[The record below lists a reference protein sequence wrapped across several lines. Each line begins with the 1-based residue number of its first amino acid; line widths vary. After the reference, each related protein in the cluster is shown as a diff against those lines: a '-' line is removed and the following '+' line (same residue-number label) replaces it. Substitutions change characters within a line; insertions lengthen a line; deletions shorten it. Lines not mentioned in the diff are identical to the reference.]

1 MIALKKVLF
10 CSLKYFVMNQIK
22 KLLIIGFVWPE
33 PNSSAAGGR
42 MMQLISIFKQNGFE
56 ITFASP
62 ALDSDFMVDLSE
74 SGVKKVSIE
83 LNNSSFDDFIIELN
97 PDVVLFDRFMIEEQ
111 FGWRVSENCP
121 KAIRLL
127 DTEDLHCLRTA
138 RQKAFKENRVFE
150 LHDLLSEEVAKREIA
165 SILRCDLSFIISE
178 FEMKILKDVFKID
191 SDLLYYL
198 PFLVYEMSELDLL
211 KLPLFEERKNFVFI
225 GNFLHEPN
233 WNTVQYLK
241 ETIWPLIKKQFPE
254 AVLEVY
260 GAYPSQ
266 KVLQLHQ
273 PKNGFFIMGRAADAN
288 EIVKKARVVLAPI
301 RFGAGLKGKLLEA
314 MQCGTPSIT
323 TTIGSE
329 AMHANLSWNGFV
341 TDDTEL
347 FAKKAVE
354 LYHDENLWIQA
365 QKNGVAIVNEC
376 YQLSKYSTALIAA
389 INSLLNDSES
399 HRLQNFMGS
408 LLQHHTL
415 KSTKYMAKWIEAKN
429 KN

>member
-1 MIALKKVLF
+1 
-10 CSLKYFVMNQIK
+10 MNQIK

-42 MMQLISIFKQNGFE
+42 MMQLISIFKENGYE

-62 ALDSDFMVDLSE
+62 ALDSDFMVDLSVC
-74 SGVKKVSIE
+74 GVEKKAIE
-83 LNNSSFDDFIIELN
+83 LNNSSFDDFIVELN

-138 RQKAFKENRVFE
+138 RQKAFKENRIFQ
-150 LHDLLSEEVAKREIA
+150 LDDLLSEEVAKREIA

-178 FEMKILKDVFKID
+178 FEMKILDDVFKID
-191 SDLLYYL
+191 SSLLHYL
-198 PFLVYEMSELDLL
+198 PFLVEEMAEDDLL
-211 KLPLFEERKNFVFI
+211 KLPFFEERKNFVFI

-241 ETIWPLIKKQFPE
+241 ETIWPLIKKDFPE

-273 PKNGFFIMGRAADAN
+273 PKNGFYIMGRAADAN
-288 EIVKKARVVLAPI
+288 EIVKNARVVLAPI

-314 MQCGTPSIT
+314 MQCGTPSVT

-329 AMHANLSWNGFV
+329 AMFENLPWNGFIA
-341 TDDTEL
+341 DDIQE
-347 FAKKAVE
+347 FANYAIS
-354 LYHDENLWIQA
+354 LYQDENLWKQA
-365 QKNGVAIVNEC
+365 QKNGVEIVNHC
-376 YQLSKYSTALIAA
+376 FQKSKYSKELIKVV
-389 INSLLNDSES
+389 NSLLNDSES
-399 HRLQNFMGS
+399 HRLHNFMGS

>member
-1 MIALKKVLF
+1 
-10 CSLKYFVMNQIK
+10 MNHTK

-42 MMQLISIFKQNGFE
+42 MMQLISIFAANGFE

-62 ALDSDFMVDLSE
+62 ALDSDFMVDLKAF
-74 SGVKKVSIE
+74 GVEKRTIE
-83 LNNSSFDDFIIELN
+83 LNNSSFDDFIMALN

-138 RQKAFKENRVFE
+138 RQKAFKENRTFE
-150 LHDLLSEEVAKREIA
+150 VHDLLSEEVAKREIA

-178 FEMKILKDVFKID
+178 FEMDLLKDTFKID
-191 SDLLYYL
+191 SNLIHYL
-198 PFLVYEMSELDLL
+198 PFLVDKMSEENLQE
-211 KLPLFEERKNFVFI
+211 LPSFEERKNFVFI

-241 ETIWPLIKKQFPE
+241 ETIWTLIRKQFPE
-254 AVLEVY
+254 AILQVY

-273 PKNGFFIMGRAADAN
+273 PKSGFFIMGRAEDAN
-288 EIVKKARVVLAPI
+288 EIVKNARIVLAPI

-314 MQCGTPSIT
+314 MQCGTPSAT

-329 AMHANLSWNGFV
+329 AMHGNLPWNGFI
-341 TDDTEL
+341 TDDIQE
-347 FAKKAVE
+347 FAKKAAE
-354 LYHDENLWIQA
+354 LYRDENSWKQA
-365 QKNGVAIVNEC
+365 QKNGIAIVNEC
-376 YQLSKYSTALIAA
+376 YQKNKYSDELIKT
-389 INSLLNDSES
+389 INSLLNDFEN
-399 HRLQNFMGS
+399 HRLHNFMGS

>member
-1 MIALKKVLF
+1 
-10 CSLKYFVMNQIK
+10 MNQEK

-42 MMQLISIFKQNGFE
+42 MMQLISIFKQNKYE

-74 SGVKKVSIE
+74 LGVEKKSIE
-83 LNNSSFDDFIIELN
+83 LNNSSFDEFIIALN

-138 RQKAFKENRVFE
+138 RQKAFKENRVFV
-150 LHDLLSEEVAKREIA
+150 LSDLLSEEVAKREIA
-165 SILRCDLSFIISE
+165 SILRCDLSLIISE
-178 FEMKILKDVFKID
+178 FEMNVLNEVFKID
-191 SDLLYYL
+191 SALLYYL
-198 PFLVYEMSELDLL
+198 PFLVDQMSEKDLL
-211 KLPLFEERKNFVFI
+211 RLPSFENRKNFVFI

-241 ETIWPLIKKQFPE
+241 ETIWPLIRNQFSE

-273 PKNGFFIMGRAADAN
+273 PKNGFFIMGRAEDAN
-288 EIVKKARVVLAPI
+288 EVVKKSRVVLAPI

-323 TTIGSE
+323 TLTGSE
-329 AMHANLSWNGFV
+329 AMHANLPWNGFIA
-341 TDDTEL
+341 DDIQE
-347 FAKKAVE
+347 FANQAIA
-354 LYHDENLWIQA
+354 LYQNKTLWEQS
-365 QKNGVAIVNEC
+365 QKNGIDIVNEC
-376 YQLSKYSTALIAA
+376 FQKSKYSDSLIEAVE
-389 INSLLNDSES
+389 SLLNNAEN
-399 HRLQNFMGS
+399 HRLHNFMGS

-429 KN
+429 KD

>member
-1 MIALKKVLF
+1 
-10 CSLKYFVMNQIK
+10 MNQIK

-42 MMQLISIFKQNGFE
+42 MMQLISIFRENGFE

-74 SGVKKVSIE
+74 FGVNKASIE
-83 LNNSSFDDFIIELN
+83 LNNSSFDDFILDLS

-138 RQKAFKENRVFE
+138 RQKAFKENRDFE
-150 LHDLLSEEVAKREIA
+150 FRNLLSEEVAKREIA

-178 FEMKILKDVFKID
+178 FEMKILNDVFKID
-191 SDLLYYL
+191 LGLLYYL
-198 PFLVYEMSELDLL
+198 PFLVDEMSENDLE
-211 KLPLFEERKNFVFI
+211 KLPSYEERKNFVFI

-241 ETIWPLIKKQFPE
+241 ETIWPLLKKQFPE

-273 PKNGFFIMGRAADAN
+273 PKNGFFIMGRAVDAD
-288 EIVKKARVVLAPI
+288 EIVKNSRVVVAPI

-314 MQCGTPSIT
+314 MQCGTPSVT
-323 TTIGSE
+323 TSIGSE
-329 AMHANLSWNGFV
+329 AMHANLPWNGFI
-341 TDDTEL
+341 TDDIQEFTT
-347 FAKKAVE
+347 KAIS
-354 LYHDENLWIQA
+354 LYQNENLWKES
-365 QKNGVAIVNEC
+365 QKNGITILNEC
-376 YQLSKYSTALIAA
+376 FQKSKYSVPLIER
-389 INSLLNDSES
+389 INSLMNDSEN
-399 HRLQNFMGS
+399 HRLHNFMGS
-408 LLQHHTL
+408 LLQYHTL

>member
-1 MIALKKVLF
+1 
-10 CSLKYFVMNQIK
+10 MNQIK

-42 MMQLISIFKQNGFE
+42 MMQLISIFKENGFE

-62 ALDSDFMVDLSE
+62 ALDSDFMVDLASY
-74 SGVKKVSIE
+74 GVDKKTIE
-83 LNNSSFDDFIIELN
+83 LNNASFDSFIKELN
-97 PDVVLFDRFMIEEQ
+97 PHVVLFDRFMIEEQ
-111 FGWRVSENCP
+111 FGWRVSEQCP

-138 RQKAFKENRVFE
+138 RQKAFKENRTFA
-150 LHDLLSEEVAKREIA
+150 LQDLLSEEVAKREIA

-178 FEMKILKDVFKID
+178 FEMKVLNDLFKID
-191 SDLLYYL
+191 ASLLHYL
-198 PFLVYEMSELDLL
+198 PFLVDEMTEDHLLEL
-211 KLPLFEERKNFVFI
+211 PRFEERNNFVFI

-241 ETIWPLIKKQFPE
+241 ETIWPLLKKEFPE
-254 AVLEVY
+254 AVLQVY

-273 PKNGFFIMGRAADAN
+273 PKNGFFIMGRAEHAN
-288 EIVKKARVVLAPI
+288 EIVKQARVVLAPI

-314 MQCGTPSIT
+314 MQCGTPSVT
-323 TTIGSE
+323 TTIGAE
-329 AMHANLSWNGFV
+329 AMHADLPWNGFI
-341 TDDTEL
+341 TDDSAE
-347 FAKKAVE
+347 FAKQAAS
-354 LYHDENLWIQA
+354 LYLDEKLWMQS
-365 QKNGVAIVNEC
+365 QKNGIAIVNEC
-376 YQLSKYSTALIAA
+376 YQKNNYASELINVIA
-389 INSLLNDSES
+389 SLLNDAEN
-399 HRLQNFMGS
+399 HRLHNFIGS

>member
-1 MIALKKVLF
+1 M
-10 CSLKYFVMNQIK
+10 SQIK

-42 MMQLISIFKQNGFE
+42 MMQLISVFAANEFE

-74 SGVKKVSIE
+74 FGVKKISIE

-138 RQKAFKENRVFE
+138 RQKAFKENRTFE
-150 LHDLLSEEVAKREIA
+150 LNNLLSEEVAKREIA

-178 FEMKILKDVFKID
+178 FEMEVLKDVFKID
-191 SDLLYYL
+191 PDLLHYL
-198 PFLVYEMSELDLL
+198 PFLVDEISEEDLV
-211 KLPLFEERKNFVFI
+211 KLPSFQERKNFVFI

-241 ETIWPLIKKQFPE
+241 ETIWPLIKKQFAE

-288 EIVKKARVVLAPI
+288 EIVKKARIVLAPI

-314 MQCGTPSIT
+314 MQCGTPSVT

-329 AMHANLSWNGFV
+329 AMHSNLPWNGFI
-341 TDDTEL
+341 TDDFQE
-347 FAKKAVE
+347 FANHAIA
-354 LYHDENLWIQA
+354 LYQDENLWRES
-365 QKNGVAIVNEC
+365 QKNGITIINEC
-376 YQLSKYSTALIAA
+376 YKISKYSVQLMEVVHG
-389 INSLLNDSES
+389 LLDNLES
-399 HRLQNFMGS
+399 HRLHNFMGS

-415 KSTKYMAKWIEAKN
+415 KSTKYMSKWIEAKN